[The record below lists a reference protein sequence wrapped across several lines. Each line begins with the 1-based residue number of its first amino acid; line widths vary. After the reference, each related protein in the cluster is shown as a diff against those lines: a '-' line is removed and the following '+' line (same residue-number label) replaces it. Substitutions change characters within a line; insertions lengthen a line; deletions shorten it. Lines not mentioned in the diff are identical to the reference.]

1 MNKVDKMSKEV
12 LGIVEYCKEVV
23 RKNLISSND
32 NQQDRLSESQLN
44 NMLNIVNLSLSQ
56 GSQKAIPVFQKV
68 LSNVLNETAKE
79 AVESSKKK
87 K

>member
-23 RKNLISSND
+23 RTNLVSFNN
-32 NQQDRLSESQLN
+32 NQKDKLTEAQINET
-44 NMLNIVNLSLSQ
+44 LNIVNLSLSQ

-68 LSNVLNETAKE
+68 LSSVLNETTKE
-79 AVESSKKK
+79 AVEASKKK